1 MLLQERRANN
11 LVFCFKKSFG
21 KFAYMAEVGSQVEKG
36 NKPPST
42 LFMKQ
47 WNRENNPRFG
57 SSVVMTLPYV
67 RKEIPIV
74 VVFRALGIESDRE
87 ILEHIVY
94 NLKDIQMMEALRPSL
109 DESAQGKDLSTREA
123 ALDYIGEHTL
133 FVILCV
139 MSDVFR

>member
-1 MLLQERRANN
+1 
-11 LVFCFKKSFG
+11 V
-21 KFAYMAEVGSQVEKG
+21 AEVGSQVEKG

-42 LFMKQ
+42 LFMKV

-67 RKEIPIV
+67 RKEIPIII
-74 VVFRALGIESDRE
+74 VFRALGIESDRE

-109 DESAQGKDLSTREA
+109 DESAEGKNLNTRED
-123 ALDYIGEHTL
+123 ALDYIG
-133 FVILCV
+133 
-139 MSDVFR
+139 M